1 MLWRYFLV
9 DSLEFIFVQI
19 VRKPLSLSEKCLIP
33 EICSEAS
40 EGLYRTGGGGQGE
53 DLVSPAVGGV
63 EAEDTGG
70 EKAELEEDQAS
81 NSRHQYGPAGADF
94 TVINTSLHVYWTSLQ
109 SLTVSTLYKDLLDKV
124 GVAVQQILLDD
135 LPPPPAETGCPVPT
149 LGRAALPDTE
159 LDTHLEPHHTRLTEL
174 EGFKRTLQTLGAVHP
189 LQTGE
194 DDGLRG
200 AASLVQQLNALL
212 ALLTVSPQSSQVP
225 GKHPKD
231 GVRVHLNPEEEFLPQ
246 PRPRHVLARLRRDP
260 ERHLRR
266 LRGAV
271 EDRRRR
277 RLGGAATDS

>member
-40 EGLYRTGGGGQGE
+40 EGLYGTGGGGQGE

-135 LPPPPAETGCPVPT
+135 LPPPPAETGCPVLTLGWPT
-149 LGRAALPDTE
+149 LSDTE
-159 LDTHLEPHHTRLTEL
+159 LDAHLEPHYARLTEL
-174 EGFKRTLQTLGAVHP
+174 EGLEGTFQTLGVTLHLPQA
-189 LQTGE
+189 GE
-194 DDGLRG
+194 DDWLSGT
-200 AASLVQQLNALL
+200 ASLVQQLDALL
-212 ALLTVSPQSSQVP
+212 VLLAVPPESSQVA
-225 GKHPKD
+225 GKHS
-231 GVRVHLNPEEEFLPQ
+231 EY
-246 PRPRHVLARLRRDP
+246 
-260 ERHLRR
+260 
-266 LRGAV
+266 
-271 EDRRRR
+271 
-277 RLGGAATDS
+277 